1 MFMVMIFFDRSW
13 DTFFKLLEKGLIVKP
28 HIIIGLNRGGQI
40 SHEYK
45 VIERLSI
52 LNIKKIVTPIK

>member
-52 LNIKKIVTPIK
+52 LNIKK